1 MKPNRYLIV
10 NADDFGRSAG
20 INQGIVKAH
29 GSGIVTSASLM
40 VCWPAAHEAASY
52 GLKYPEL
59 SLGLHIDMGEWT
71 YKESAWRPVYEVVQL
86 NDHATVAKEIE
97 RQLAQ
102 FVGLVGR
109 EPTHIDSHQH
119 IHRSEPV
126 CSILREMA
134 YTLGVPLR
142 QYTSNIHYCGLFY
155 GQTSEGRSTSDAVST
170 SSLCSILMSLPA
182 GVTEL
187 SCHPGCGNDMPPP
200 YQDEREVEM
209 RALCSPEVHTVIADE
224 EIQLYSFHDFSTP
237 RSDANILQGNEA
249 I

>member
-1 MKPNRYLIV
+1 MKPNRHLIV

-20 INQGIVKAH
+20 INQGIMTAH

-52 GLKYPEL
+52 GLRYPEL
-59 SLGLHIDMGEWT
+59 SLGLHIDLGEWT

-86 NDHATVAKEIE
+86 TDHAAVAKETE
-97 RQLAQ
+97 RQLAH
-102 FVGLVGR
+102 FIRFVGR

-126 CSILREMA
+126 YSILKEMA
-134 YTLGVPLR
+134 CVLGVPLR
-142 QYTSNIHYCGLFY
+142 QYTSGINYNGHFY
-155 GQTSEGRSTSDAVST
+155 GQTSQGRSTSDAIST
-170 SSLCSILMSLPA
+170 SSLCSIVMNLPP

-187 SCHPGCGNDMPPP
+187 SCHPGCGKETPPP
-200 YQDEREVEM
+200 YQDEREIEM

-224 EIQLYSFHDFSTP
+224 EIQLYSFHDFATP
-237 RSDANILQGNEA
+237 RSDANVLQGNEA